1 MKGANIMG
9 MTDAQ
14 FKAYVRGLIARLI
27 KAKEANDWV
36 LIVELT
42 EELQKALED

>member
-1 MKGANIMG
+1 MG

-14 FKAYVRGLIARLI
+14 FKAYIRGLIARLL
-27 KAKEANDWV
+27 KAEKDKDWG
-36 LIVELT
+36 LITELT